1 MNICPH
7 CSKRMFSLLKRF
19 LQARRAVQ
27 SIRSVKGPL
36 FCQKIPPATQSR
48 HILPRP
54 HTIPIRAT
62 GGENC
67 RDQREYAIYDRF
79 SALNIKDA
87 RRGIQFNP
95 YFYEAVP
102 PAFPITREAALAGET
117 GIPDT
122 MKVLIRRME
131 SNWPGAALGRN

>member
-1 MNICPH
+1 MRKIEWQEQGYH
-7 CSKRMFSLLKRF
+7 LMLVEAKRGYFHLL
-19 LQARRAVQ
+19 V
-27 SIRSVKGPL
+27 S
-36 FCQKIPPATQSR
+36 
-48 HILPRP
+48 
-54 HTIPIRAT
+54 
-62 GGENC
+62 